1 MSWYIDISI
10 CHDINDLTWCHSSR
24 ATAIWADKLEFLFKN
39 SATNRSC
46 LPETLPLSDRHEQ
59 KKLQFQMKH
68 NSYQRNVVI
77 RNHVIRCIF
86 SSCGDIEVST
96 YTHLTMR
103 NCNICTLL
111 GVSCTCVYKVV
122 NIVHCNWSNRWGL
135 AEGIITK
142 CVLTVPVTQGSF
154 QEVTEWYLTGNYMV
168 SSGYQVTSTMVSKNI
183 QEYPE

>member
-1 MSWYIDISI
+1 MIWHDVIAAEPQQYELTNLNFYSRTQQLTEAVFQKLCHCQIDISWKS
-10 CHDINDLTWCHSSR
+10 C
-24 ATAIWADKLEFLFKN
+24 N
-39 SATNRSC
+39 SKWSTIPIRGM
-46 LPETLPLSDRHEQ
+46 LL
-59 KKLQFQMKH
+59 
-68 NSYQRNVVI
+68 I

-86 SSCGDIEVST
+86 SSWGDIEVST
-96 YTHLTMR
+96 YMHVTMR

-183 QEYPE
+183 QEYPQ